1 MLKAMANF
9 IRPATDRRASR
20 HTKSR
25 SPPPAEVARTA
36 AHHQQQPPAP
46 IRTRRLSKTLPEPSQ
61 DTGDSNATAALP
73 TNQSSPPA
81 RSSARKRSF
90 AEVDSPNARLPSK
103 IKQKRSHD
111 NLATPTNGATKKSDS
126 SFEHLHSGTST
137 PRPVDAAQTPSA
149 VLDKK
154 SLRSGDPS
162 GRRATQLAEIFDD
175 YETTIANWEEGETA
189 DNGAYADLL
198 HKVRPTD
205 GEQAYPATNRYLW

>member
-46 IRTRRLSKTLPEPSQ
+46 IRARRLSKTLPGPSQ
-61 DTGDSNATAALP
+61 DAADSYATAAFS
-73 TNQSSPPA
+73 TNQPSPPA

-90 AEVDSPNARLPSK
+90 AELDTPDTRLPSK
-103 IKQKRSHD
+103 IKQRRSHD
-111 NLATPTNGATKKSDS
+111 DLNTPANGATKKSDS
-126 SFEHLHSGTST
+126 NVDHVHSGTST
-137 PRPVDAAQTPSA
+137 PRPVDAAQTPSSM
-149 VLDKK
+149 LDRK

-175 YETTIANWEEGETA
+175 YETTIANWEEGETV
-189 DNGAYADLL
+189 DNGAYAINLD
-198 HKVRPTD
+198 KAQMTD
-205 GEQAYPATNRYLW
+205 GEQAYLATSRYR